1 MGIRHASMED
11 WPAVSEISTASGY
24 DDYINTIGPSYM
36 NDGSVVVYEEGRVLG
51 FGKIN
56 YLEDG
61 SAWLSGLRV
70 HPDAWRKG
78 VGISISRYLMQFAIE
93 HRLYHARMLIED
105 RNTRSIKLS
114 LKMGFAPVQSYSFFE
129 GTPAT
134 SGFKPVNFKGQ
145 IMVNEGWN
153 FVKISGTYRGK
164 GEFMEDKIM
173 KISRNVYGAD
183 DVVYSKEALRDLKRI
198 SKMGLDGLPVCMAK
212 TQYSLSDDATLLN
225 SPRGFK
231 VHVEA
236 INISAGAG
244 FIVPILGE
252 IMTMPGLP
260 EHPAAENVDVDE
272 AGNIIGLF

>member
-1 MGIRHASMED
+1 MGIRYASMED

-36 NDGSVVVYEEGRVLG
+36 NDGSVIVFEEGRVLG

-61 SAWLSGLRV
+61 SGWLSGLRV

-78 VGISISRYLMQFAIE
+78 VGISISRYLMQLAIE
-93 HRLYHARMLIED
+93 HRLYYARMLIED

-114 LKMGFAPVQSYSFFE
+114 LKMGFAPIQSYSFFE

-164 GEFMEDKIM
+164 GEFMESGEKTL
-173 KISRNVYGAD
+173 VYVWNGNTKLVQ
-183 DVVYSKEALRDLKRI
+183 VVNAGGDLKAERDGI
-198 SKMGLDGLPVCMAK
+198 TCAPEADTSCLRKNFIPLDGFE
-212 TQYSLSDDATLLN
+212 SATVYEKALE
-225 SPRGFK
+225 P
-231 VHVEA
+231 
-236 INISAGAG
+236 
-244 FIVPILGE
+244 
-252 IMTMPGLP
+252 
-260 EHPAAENVDVDE
+260 
-272 AGNIIGLF
+272 